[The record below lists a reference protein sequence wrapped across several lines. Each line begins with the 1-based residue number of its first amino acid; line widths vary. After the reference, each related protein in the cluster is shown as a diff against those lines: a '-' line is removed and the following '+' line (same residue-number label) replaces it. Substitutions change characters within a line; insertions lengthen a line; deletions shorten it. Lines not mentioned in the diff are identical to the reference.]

1 MNQDAFDRF
10 MTEQLGWIPVK
21 ALARQLML
29 FESEVAGL
37 VKDVPGRD
45 TKRHFN
51 KTVRTPQFAPK
62 ILKRSAK
69 VADRMMAHLAAAGVT
84 HGDAIMLVDIGYHG
98 TVQIMPEPLFAA
110 RMNLTVAGRYLFL
123 REESLSGREQPG
135 FLHVRPY
142 HCSTVHALS
151 KKSTR
156 LKSSH

>member
-1 MNQDAFDRF
+1 

-69 VADRMMAHLAAAGVT
+69 VADRMMAHLAAAGRSEEHTSELQSLMRNSYAV
-84 HGDAIMLVDIGYHG
+84 
-98 TVQIMPEPLFAA
+98 F
-110 RMNLTVAGRYLFL
+110 FL
-123 REESLSGREQPG
+123 
-135 FLHVRPY
+135 
-142 HCSTVHALS
+142 
-151 KKSTR
+151 KK
-156 LKSSH
+156 KQKKN

>member
-1 MNQDAFDRF
+1 
-10 MTEQLGWIPVK
+10 
-21 ALARQLML
+21 ML
-29 FESEVAGL
+29 VESEVAGR

-84 HGDAIMLVDIGYHG
+84 HGDAIMLVDIGYNG
-98 TVQIMPEPLFAA
+98 TVQNMLEPLFAA

-123 REESLSGREQPG
+123 RAERSEERRVGKEC
-135 FLHVRPY
+135 V
-142 HCSTVHALS
+142 STFVS
-151 KKSTR
+151 R
-156 LKSSH
+156 WVP

>member
-84 HGDAIMLVDIGYHG
+84 HGEIGRAHASTPVTNAHLV
-98 TVQIMPEPLFAA
+98 
-110 RMNLTVAGRYLFL
+110 
-123 REESLSGREQPG
+123 
-135 FLHVRPY
+135 
-142 HCSTVHALS
+142 C
-151 KKSTR
+151 R
-156 LKSSH
+156 LLLATKTTIRN